1 MNIPDRIVVCRFY
14 EYGPA
19 GVIMDPS
26 YPVSRHDYPSDSE
39 ELERLESAL
48 ECGPRGAV
56 AVSLIAVGLLM
67 VGWLGLYFLVF
78 LPRGTVG

>member
-1 MNIPDRIVVCRFY
+1 M
-14 EYGPA
+14 E
-19 GVIMDPS
+19 PS
-26 YPVSRHDYPSDSE
+26 YPSSRHDYASDRE

-48 ECGPRGAV
+48 GGGPRGAV
-56 AVSLIAVGLLM
+56 AVSLIAVALLM